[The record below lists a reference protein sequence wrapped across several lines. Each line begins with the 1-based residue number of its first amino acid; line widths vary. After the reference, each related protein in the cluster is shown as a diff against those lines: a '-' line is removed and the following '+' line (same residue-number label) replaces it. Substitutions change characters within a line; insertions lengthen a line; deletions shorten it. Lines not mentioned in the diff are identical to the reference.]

1 MKTCPLAIF
10 VLALSAAGLRADLL
24 QMQNGDRYA
33 GKILSV
39 NSNSIVLQSE
49 VLGEITVPRGKVS
62 NIQFGA
68 AAVSHTPATSNAA
81 PAVAGTNADLSAAFR
96 SLGADTNFIG
106 QVRQQLL
113 AGSPEAN
120 QKYDQMVGDLM
131 SGKMN
136 LSDLRNQART
146 SIEQI
151 NQLKKELGP
160 DAGDSLDGYLEILE
174 NFVNDTPSD
183 SPSATVNSNAPPAAG
198 VNTK

>member
-1 MKTCPLAIF
+1 MKTFPLAIF
-10 VLALSAAGLRADLL
+10 VLALSAAGLRADVL

-174 NFVNDTPSD
+174 NFVNDTASE
-183 SPSATVNSNAPPAAG
+183 SPSAIVNSNAPPAAG